1 MESAKPVYLTP
12 EGKKSLQ
19 RELRELEEVRR
30 PALAARLHAAIKQGD
45 LSENA
50 DYIAAKEEQGFLEG
64 RILEVKA
71 MLRNAVIIESSKKSD
86 GRVTLGSTV
95 VVTEEGYDEPETY
108 HIVGA
113 TEADPTRG
121 RISNESPLGRALLG
135 HVKGDVVTV
144 NAPRGR
150 LEFRITEVK

>member
-1 MESAKPVYLTP
+1 MNDKPVYVTR
-12 EGKKSLQ
+12 EGLAALKA
-19 RELRELEEVRR
+19 ELEELVTVRR
-30 PALAARLHAAIKQGD
+30 LALAARLHDAIKQGD

-64 RILEVKA
+64 RVLE
-71 MLRNAVIIESSKKSD
+71 LELSIRNAHLIDRTGGAD
-86 GRVTLGSTV
+86 GYVNLGAHVTVREDG
-95 VVTEEGYDEPETY
+95 EDEPEVY

-135 HVKGDVVTV
+135 HKVGDVVKV
-144 NAPRGR
+144 SAPAGQIK
-150 LEFRITEVK
+150 FRILEVA